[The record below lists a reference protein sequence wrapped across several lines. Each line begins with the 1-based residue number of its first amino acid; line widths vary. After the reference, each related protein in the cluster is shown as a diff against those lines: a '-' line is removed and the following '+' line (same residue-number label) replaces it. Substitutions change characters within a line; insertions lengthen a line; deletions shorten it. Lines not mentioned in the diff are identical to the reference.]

1 MNIQK
6 NLFIHIKL
14 QKLKDET
21 SVFRK
26 HQQEIKKFQQYYWNV
41 DKQKGNKIEQ
51 TFQQYD
57 QEMKGLLILQ
67 ICIIISHQSTFYKQF
82 HYDFFIVS
90 YIIMYSYS
98 SRKVI
103 FRKLDK
109 YKINNIRNYY
119 FSCWN
124 IFQINIQNLKY
135 ILKSYVY
142 QVLINNSHQF
152 NSIKV
157 YIQTNINDCRMIIK
171 LIIVFNINQKLE
183 GLQDHFELTRPKRK
197 KSFKFSKLN
206 NIKPFQQKNSQ
217 NSFRMIDNLNQTVLI
232 KPPEINQDSSLI
244 QLFIFFERIILTID
258 YIQI

>member
-1 MNIQK
+1 MNIQVIELIQFLNQRLNEDQ
-6 NLFIHIKL
+6 NLQILLQTKVKSVLSKIQKQRNNFTFRLFWQQLQVVNLDSIIKSRRFAIN
-14 QKLKDET
+14 KL
-21 SVFRK
+21 RK
-26 HQQEIKKFQQYYWNV
+26 HSNRSKMMKKKTHF
-41 DKQKGNKIEQ
+41 DTI
-51 TFQQYD
+51 
-57 QEMKGLLILQ
+57 
-67 ICIIISHQSTFYKQF
+67 
-82 HYDFFIVS
+82 
-90 YIIMYSYS
+90 
-98 SRKVI
+98 
-103 FRKLDK
+103 
-109 YKINNIRNYY
+109 YKIQLIY
-119 FSCWN
+119 
-124 IFQINIQNLKY
+124 KY

-183 GLQDHFELTRPKRK
+183 GLQDHFELKGPKRK

-244 QLFIFFERIILTID
+244 QLFIFFERMILTID